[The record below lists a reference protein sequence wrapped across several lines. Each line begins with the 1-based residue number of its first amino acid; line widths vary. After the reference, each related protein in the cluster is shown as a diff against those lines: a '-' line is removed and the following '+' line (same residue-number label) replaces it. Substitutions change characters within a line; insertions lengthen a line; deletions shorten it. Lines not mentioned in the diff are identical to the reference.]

1 MNVQS
6 VNYSTPSFGALK
18 FNKNVPDLLK
28 DSVNKSKA
36 FKKFGDNFNAEVEY
50 LPWSS
55 GKIGDSN
62 VYPSIMLKN
71 IKPANLW
78 TKLKMKK
85 AKITP
90 DEDDMFYFGVKTH
103 QIPTDEHLA
112 EKIENLPT
120 SYLMNKFKATFS
132 RNA

>member
-1 MNVQS
+1 
-6 VNYSTPSFGALK
+6 
-18 FNKNVPDLLK
+18 
-28 DSVNKSKA
+28 
-36 FKKFGDNFNAEVEY
+36 
-50 LPWSS
+50 
-55 GKIGDSN
+55 
-62 VYPSIMLKN
+62 MLKN
-71 IKPANLW
+71 IKLANLL
-78 TKLKMKK
+78 TKLKMKR

-90 DEDDMFYFGVKTH
+90 DDMFYFGVKTH